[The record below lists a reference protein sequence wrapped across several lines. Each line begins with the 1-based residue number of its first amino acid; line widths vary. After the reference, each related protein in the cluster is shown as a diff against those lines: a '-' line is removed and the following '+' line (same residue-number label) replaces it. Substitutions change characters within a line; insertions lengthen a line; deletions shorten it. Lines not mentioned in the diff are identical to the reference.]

1 MGLGW
6 MCVCDAEGVSSGGQG
21 WAEPPCW
28 WHKAVAVQ
36 SAWCKI
42 AALWPSQRLTKAG
55 GWWLGRECGDT
66 AVSRAYTSRLNMG
79 PPHICSSLAPASARS
94 RDNGGPLQTSLLQSF
109 SEIPFSLN
117 LKYFIR
123 PPSPCALS
131 FTIILK
137 WIARTST
144 IYPLFSITPC
154 RQQRVSSKT
163 V

>member
-1 MGLGW
+1 MR
-6 MCVCDAEGVSSGGQG
+6 S
-21 WAEPPCW
+21 CW
-28 WHKAVAVQ
+28 RHKAVAVQ
-36 SAWCKI
+36 SARCKI

-94 RDNGGPLQTSLLQSF
+94 RDNGGPLETPLLQCF
-109 SEIPFSLN
+109 SQFLFSLN

-123 PPSPCALS
+123 PPSPCSLS
-131 FTIILK
+131 FTTSLK
-137 WIARTST
+137 IDGTST
-144 IYPLFSITPC
+144 LYSPFALVKPW
-154 RQQRVSSKT
+154 RKQRISPKT